1 MSKTLKKCL
10 ITTLTAILVALMMIV
25 VATNVNLVW
34 ADEYSTDVPDQAKV
48 TVVSKEYE
56 DDFFVEDKASVRTD
70 DKVGIKFTT
79 IITKSYLEILEGQG
93 EVEFIATAKK
103 VDGTPQAVKF
113 KKQPTS
119 TTMSEDTFELI
130 TYLNFDKIEDKDLEL
145 ASTTDFVIETYA
157 KITNG
162 ENVSYIKA
170 HKPEGNEIARN
181 MRAIANVSSIVD
193 GIEGLE
199 KYYGERVDIHKGYGV
214 FVAESENNVNNIE
227 TKAFKDVT
235 INDGT
240 VELYV
245 GAAKYTCA
253 VADGI
258 ITLPK
263 LENLNAN
270 EFKYV
275 TIFANNKAYTAKV
288 DVCTTL
294 LELNKANVFDKLNKI
309 EDEYVVM
316 TENIS
321 LITSDFLDLDDYP
334 NTSYFKGVFDG
345 RGYRL
350 SGFYVRGGNSLF
362 NICNGTIKN
371 LEVITALS
379 DPGGVLVKDAED
391 GIVVMNAFVKSGNM
405 REDSG
410 ILALLRSL
418 ESNQTAILEDVIMYY
433 DVISAVETPSVK
445 FVASGGGTVL
455 LNNCGFA
462 SVGDKVSLVADNI
475 ADGSTYEIYNYI
487 DNNSLFETVF
497 NEIENSSLVEK
508 AYNVLSY
515 SCSATSASAFGNKY
529 GKPGLSKYLT
539 LATSKGIDTTTWLY
553 QDNITNLA
561 TATGGTWYLID
572 DVDMAGIDWT
582 TSSKFVGTFDGLN
595 HEISNFAGKWESGL
609 FKKFA
614 GTIKNVAFID
624 ADMSAQRAGVLIG
637 EVVSDD
643 ITTIENVYVSTTGKF
658 AEESYSGIVQYSVHP
673 VTFKNVIA
681 VCNATGGDVTDGT
694 LLGRASGT
702 QTFDNCY
709 VVKGPATYGADI
721 LAGIVRADGEL
732 IISGTLGTD
741 YFIYDD
747 INDLVADQNKN
758 LTEFLAKYVPQA

>member
-10 ITTLTAILVALMMIV
+10 ITTLTAILVTLMMIA
-25 VATNVNLVW
+25 VATNTNLAW

-56 DDFFVEDKASVRTD
+56 DDFFVEDKASVRMD

-181 MRAIANVSSIVD
+181 MRAVANVSSIVD

-214 FVAESENNVNNIE
+214 FVAESENNVNHIE

-245 GAAKYTCA
+245 GAAKYTCN
-253 VADGI
+253 VSNGV

-275 TIFANNKAYTAKV
+275 TIFEDGKAYTAKV

-294 LELNKANVFDKLNKI
+294 LELNTDNVFDKLNTI
-309 EDEYVVM
+309 SDEYVVM
-316 TENIS
+316 TGNIN
-321 LITSDFLDLDDYP
+321 LATSNFLDLDNYS
-334 NTSYFKGVFDG
+334 NESYFKGVFDG

-391 GIVVMNAFVKSGNM
+391 GIVVMNAFVKSGLM

-410 ILALLRSL
+410 ILALLRDLASG
-418 ESNQTAILEDVIMYY
+418 QTAILEDVIMYY
-433 DVISAVETPSVK
+433 DDISVGATPSVK

-462 SVGDKVSLVADNI
+462 SVGNKVSLVADNI
-475 ADGSTYEIYNYI
+475 ADGSTYKTYKYT
-487 DNNSLFETVF
+487 DNNALFETIF

-515 SCSATSASAFGNKY
+515 TCSALRASAFGNEY
-529 GKPGLSKYLT
+529 GKAGLSKYLT
-539 LATSKGIDTTTWLY
+539 LATSKGVDTATWLY

-582 TSSKFVGTFDGLN
+582 TSSSFVGTFDGLN
-595 HEISNFAGKWESGL
+595 NEIRNFAGKTNSA
-609 FKKFA
+609 FFHFFI

-624 ADMSAQRAGVLIG
+624 ADISNRLSGVLIG
-637 EVVSDD
+637 EVRDA
-643 ITTIENVYVSTTGKF
+643 TTIENVYISTTGAF
-658 AEESYSGIVQYSVHP
+658 AGESYSGIVLYSVHP
-673 VTFKNVIA
+673 VTFKNVLA

-694 LLGRASGT
+694 LLGRATGT
-702 QTFDNCY
+702 
-709 VVKGPATYGADI
+709 
-721 LAGIVRADGEL
+721 
-732 IISGTLGTD
+732 
-741 YFIYDD
+741 
-747 INDLVADQNKN
+747 
-758 LTEFLAKYVPQA
+758 